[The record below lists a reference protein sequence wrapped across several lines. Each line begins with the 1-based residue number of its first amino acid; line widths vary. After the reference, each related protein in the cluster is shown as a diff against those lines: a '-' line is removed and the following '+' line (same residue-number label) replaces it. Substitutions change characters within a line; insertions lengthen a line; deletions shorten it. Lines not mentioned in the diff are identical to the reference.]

1 MLLIITLAL
10 VHFSSDLGRGS
21 RCNWFH
27 IFLKDSLFV
36 RFWDNLLEFFV
47 IS

>member
-21 RCNWFH
+21 EMQSVFK
-27 IFLKDSLFV
+27 IFKGHSV
-36 RFWDNLLEFFV
+36 R
-47 IS
+47 